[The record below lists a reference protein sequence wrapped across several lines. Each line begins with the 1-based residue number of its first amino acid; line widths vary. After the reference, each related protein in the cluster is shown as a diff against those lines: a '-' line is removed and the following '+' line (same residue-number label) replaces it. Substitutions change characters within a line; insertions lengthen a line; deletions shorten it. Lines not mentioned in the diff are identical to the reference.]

1 MSDHDTFPP
10 EVDDE
15 IRARLQAF
23 AQDVAEHADTETA
36 LGRMPR
42 RSRRPT
48 IRVVAIAACLLA
60 VVALAV
66 VLSSRQA
73 FDNTD
78 PSQSPTQT
86 TDCSTTTQPRAINSG
101 GPMKTRFA
109 TPVASAATAIMLL
122 GGCSDD
128 GPTTLARGEDI
139 ELEGDYN
146 LAGET
151 LNITAEEEDGE
162 VTGEFRVGE
171 NVTTLECADTDT
183 DGVVILGGEVTF
195 DSDPPMTL
203 TPRMAPA
210 ISARATLLALI
221 IREGDPDSVAL
232 VTNDDNAGSCT
243 ELLESIPKDQ
253 LTDVGEVA
261 VVEDGYDIETG

>member
-1 MSDHDTFPP
+1 
-10 EVDDE
+10 V
-15 IRARLQAF
+15 
-23 AQDVAEHADTETA
+23 
-36 LGRMPR
+36 
-42 RSRRPT
+42 
-48 IRVVAIAACLLA
+48 
-60 VVALAV
+60 
-66 VLSSRQA
+66 
-73 FDNTD
+73 
-78 PSQSPTQT
+78 
-86 TDCSTTTQPRAINSG
+86 
-101 GPMKTRFA
+101 
-109 TPVASAATAIMLL
+109 LL

-128 GPTTLARGEDI
+128 GPTTLARGENI

-162 VTGEFRVGE
+162 VTGEFRVTDQ
-171 NVTTLECADTDT
+171 VITLECADAET

-195 DSDPPMTL
+195 DPDPTDDPD
-203 TPRMAPA
+203 PA
-210 ISARATLLALI
+210 DGPGAFGEGALLALI

-253 LTDVGEVA
+253 LTGVGEVA